1 MTSTPFEFTGKDGQN
16 LVGRLERP
24 TGPVRATALF
34 AHCFTCGKDI
44 FAARRISRRL
54 SAMGIAVLRFD
65 FTGLGHSDGEFANSG
80 FSGNV
85 EDLVAAAQALSDA
98 GLPPGLLIGHSLGGA
113 AVIAAAS
120 QIPSS
125 KAVAVIG
132 APADPSHVTHHFA
145 HAEDDIETNGE
156 APVTLGG
163 RDFTIS
169 RSFLRD
175 LRSAT
180 LSEHLHNLRR
190 ALLILHAPRDAVVG
204 IENASS
210 LFIAAQHPKSF
221 VTLDGADHLLTRAAD
236 ADYAANTIATWTER
250 YLDMKPQTDDTEAPE
265 GITRIIEADPNG
277 FLQDVHLGRHHLK
290 ADEPEAFGGTD
301 LGPSPYQYLAA
312 GLGACTAM
320 TIRMY
325 ARRKGWDLMGVS
337 VDVSHEK
344 RHATDCDKCE
354 NSGKIDTFTRH
365 ITLSGTLDS
374 TQREKLIAIADK
386 CPVHRTLEA
395 EASIIT
401 LEVPAK
407 S

>member
-24 TGPVRATALF
+24 NGPIRATALF

-54 SAMGIAVLRFD
+54 AAMGIAVLRFD

-85 EDLVAAAQALSDA
+85 EDLIAAAAALVDA
-98 GLPPGLLIGHSLGGA
+98 DLPPGLLIGHSLGGA
-113 AVIAAAS
+113 AVIAAAA

-132 APADPSHVTHHFA
+132 TPADPAHVTHHFA
-145 HAEDDIETNGE
+145 HAEEEIDTDGT
-156 APVTLGG
+156 APVTIAG
-163 RDFTIS
+163 REFTIS
-169 RSFLRD
+169 RHFLHD
-175 LRSAT
+175 LRKTT
-180 LSEHLHNLRR
+180 LAEHLRNLRR
-190 ALLILHAPRDAVVG
+190 ALLILHAPRDSVVG
-204 IENASS
+204 IDNATA
-210 LFIAAQHPKSF
+210 LFTAARHPKSF
-221 VTLDGADHLLTRAAD
+221 VTLDSADHLLTRAED
-236 ADYAANTIATWTER
+236 ADYAANTIATWAER
-250 YLDMKPQTDDTEAPE
+250 YLDMVPEPETQTPE
-265 GITRIIEADPNG
+265 GITRVVEADPNG
-277 FLQDVHLGRHHLK
+277 FLQDVRLGRHHLK

-312 GLGACTAM
+312 GLGACTGM

-325 ARRKGWDLMGVS
+325 ARRKGWPLAGVS

-344 RHATDCDKCE
+344 RHATDCEDCE
-354 NSGKIDTFTRH
+354 KGGKIDTFTRA
-365 ITLSGTLDS
+365 ITLLGDLDAD
-374 TQREKLIAIADK
+374 QREKLLAIADK

-395 EASIIT
+395 QALQPHS
-401 LEVPAK
+401 LAA
-407 S
+407 